1 MIDIY
6 IKGKRA
12 DYFGSLTIKKDN
24 PMFSNF
30 DVEPTEHTYTLTLP
44 TTATNVQIFSF
55 LQYTLA
61 KPATLPARIE
71 IDGIP
76 MLEGSCNVQSWDDS
90 GYSVYFSGVIPYEDT
105 ADNPIKRML
114 ADERLMNVIFA
125 NHKEWTNITNPDKW
139 GDGVLWEGE
148 NIITKT
154 TSKGVVDMFAYRQFY
169 YAHTDGVA
177 SLSWNPTIGF
187 SIGVMLGLIEKYYR
201 ITFNGDFSA
210 LKDCFT
216 VTNTLGYK
224 YPTTTIDTPAYIA
237 NRLPKLTIKQY
248 LQGISA
254 MIGCRLKYSFET
266 NIISFVNLNNIKKAT
281 HLEALNYELDWS
293 SAIGVIG
300 GVEFKNILPMT
311 EKKTENVDG
320 VEMEIET
327 EHPLSVELSTTINNE
342 DKKLYTI
349 PFANPQSKDGIIIL
363 SYDYFKDK
371 KPVKLKEEQL
381 GYSVIAMVNE
391 QLNVPNSN
399 NKGCFIPP
407 SQGIIGKSQFDEKFQ
422 IWKNASSRHTT
433 IKLRSR
439 INPVQF
445 SQLDMWSPIHVD
457 NIGNVFIKSINFKSD
472 GESDIEAYLY

>member
-44 TTATNVQIFSF
+44 VTATNAQIFS
-55 LQYTLA
+55 LVQYTLA
-61 KPATLPARIE
+61 KPAKLPARIE
-71 IDGIP
+71 VDGIP
-76 MLEGSCNVQSWDDS
+76 VLEGSCNVQSWDDG

-105 ADNPIKRML
+105 ADNPIKRLL
-114 ADERLMNVIFA
+114 ADERLMNEVFA
-125 NHKEWTNITNPDKW
+125 NYTEWANIMPSNNNS
-139 GDGVLWEGE
+139 GIVLWDGE
-148 NIITKT
+148 NVI
-154 TSKGVVDMFAYRQFY
+154 SKEVGNGVVSMLSYRQY
-169 YAHTDGVA
+169 YYPSKEGVA
-177 SLSWNPTIGF
+177 SLSWNATIGF

-201 ITFNGDFSA
+201 VAFNGDFSI

-216 VTNTLGYK
+216 VTNTLGYE
-224 YPTTTIDTPAYIA
+224 YPTTTIDTPAYVA
-237 NRLPKLTIKQY
+237 NRLPKVTIKQY

-254 MIGCRLKYSFET
+254 MIGCRLKYDLATST
-266 NIISFVNLNNIKKAT
+266 ISFVNLNNIKKAT
-281 HLEALNYELDWS
+281 HLEILNYELDWN

-327 EHPLSVELSTTINNE
+327 EYPLSVELSTKTNNE
-342 DKKLYTI
+342 EKKLYTI

-363 SYDYFKDK
+363 SFDNFKDK
-371 KPVKLKEEQL
+371 KPAKLKEEQW
-381 GYSVIAMVNE
+381 GYSVIAMVNK
-391 QLNVPNSN
+391 QLNIPNN
-399 NKGCFIPP
+399 YNKGCFVPP
-407 SQGIIGKSQFDEKFQ
+407 AQDIIGKTQFDEKFQ

-433 IKLRSR
+433 IKLKSH

-457 NIGNVFIKSINFKSD
+457 NIGNVVIKSINFKPD
-472 GESDIEAYLY
+472 GESDIEGYLY